1 MKKSR
6 KIKVMAGLL
15 ALTVVAGTFA
25 YFSKTMEIKNPF
37 ATKKYGGET
46 IEKFTPELNWEPGG
60 EVTKEVQAKNT
71 GDYPLY
77 VRVKFDEVW
86 ERGEGTNKTTIQS
99 LSSVSEAGGTST
111 KNDAFFPAN
120 IDVTDLENAIT
131 DGKSSV
137 YKNLVGVGTGS
148 DSKWLDGNDGWFY
161 YKTELAA
168 GEMTSQLMN
177 FVTLCKNANM
187 GTYTKDTLYAV
198 VNDDV
203 SADQVPEDAYTT
215 VMPDKVDA
223 GKVMYQKAVVKLDE
237 QNAGLAGANYTL
249 TITTE
254 LLQANADAA
263 KAAEWS
269 YTPSAAAAGN

>member
-1 MKKSR
+1 MKKSK
-6 KIKVMAGLL
+6 KITALAGLL

-25 YFSKTMEIKNPF
+25 YFSKTMEIQNPF

-60 EVTKEVQAKNT
+60 KVTKEVQAKNT

-86 ERGEGTNKTTIQS
+86 ERGEGENKTTIQS

-111 KNDAFFPAN
+111 KNTAFFPAD
-120 IDVTDLENAIT
+120 IDGTGLENAIV

-137 YKNLVGVGTGS
+137 YKNLVGTTGS
-148 DSKWLDGNDGWFY
+148 DPEWIDRGDGWFY
-161 YKTELAA
+161 YKTELDA
-168 GEMTSQLMN
+168 GKMTSQLMN
-177 FVTLCKNANM
+177 YVTLCKNANM
-187 GTYTKDTLYAV
+187 GTYTTKMLYAV
-198 VNDDV
+198 VDDTV
-203 SADQVPEDAYTT
+203 SADQVPENAYGTD
-215 VMPDKVDA
+215 MPDKVDA
-223 GKVMYQKAVVKLDE
+223 GKVMYQKAVVELDE
-237 QNAGLAGANYTL
+237 KNAGLAGANYTL

-263 KAAEWS
+263 SAANWS
-269 YTPSAAAAGN
+269 YTPSAASAGN

>member
-1 MKKSR
+1 MKKAR

-25 YFSKTMEIKNPF
+25 YFSKTMEIQNPF

-86 ERGEGTNKTTIQS
+86 ERGEGENKTTIQS
-99 LSSVSEAGGTST
+99 LSSVSEEGGTSK
-111 KNDAFFPAN
+111 KNAAFFPAD
-120 IDVTDLENAIT
+120 IDGTDLENAIK

-137 YKNLVGVGTGS
+137 YKNLIGVGTSS
-148 DSKWLDGNDGWFY
+148 DSKWIDGNDGWFY
-161 YKTELAA
+161 YKTELDA
-168 GEMTSQLMN
+168 GKMTSQLMN
-177 FVTLCKNANM
+177 YVTLCKNANM
-187 GTYTKDTLYAV
+187 GTYTTKMLYAV
-198 VNDDV
+198 VDDTV
-203 SADQVPEDAYTT
+203 SADQVTEDAYKAT
-215 VMPDKVDA
+215 MPSEVGAD
-223 GKVMYQKAVVKLDE
+223 KVMYQKAVVELDE
-237 QNAGLAGANYTL
+237 KNAGLAGANYTL

-263 KAAEWS
+263 SAAKWS
-269 YTPSAAAAGN
+269 YTPSAASAGN